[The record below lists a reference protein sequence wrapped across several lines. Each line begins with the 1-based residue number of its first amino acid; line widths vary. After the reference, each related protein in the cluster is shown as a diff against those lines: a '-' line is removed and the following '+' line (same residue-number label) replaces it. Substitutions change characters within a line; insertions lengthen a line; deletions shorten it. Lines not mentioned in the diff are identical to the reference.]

1 MCLTNSF
8 YAICYSVLESCV
20 YWTAETLDATVEYG
34 IVFFN
39 DIIKYQASSSE
50 FPQNVNIYIRCLCYC
65 KFCFDRVIG
74 ESLCGVHRL
83 LN

>member
-39 DIIKYQASSSE
+39 EIIKYQASSSE
-50 FPQNVNIYIRCLCYC
+50 FPQNVNIYIYGAYVTGNFVL
-65 KFCFDRVIG
+65 I
-74 ESLCGVHRL
+74 ESLGKACVEFIVF
-83 LN
+83 